1 MVGHILEHL
10 HLPAGDLRR
19 NIELGG
25 TDIAAGTAADTD
37 ILTVDTLKPV
47 YVKVNF
53 AYEASTK
60 TVTAKSYV
68 TQTEDAGDSDWKL
81 VQESS
86 KAEVQTGDYP
96 FNVIYV
102 ANYGLG
108 TPHSDLEAAYAALDD
123 VKLVEIAAG

>member
-1 MVGHILEHL
+1 MKV
-10 HLPAGDLRR
+10 R
-19 NIELGG
+19 NSY
-25 TDIAAGTAADTD
+25 AGTAADTD

-96 FNVIYV
+96 FNVKYV